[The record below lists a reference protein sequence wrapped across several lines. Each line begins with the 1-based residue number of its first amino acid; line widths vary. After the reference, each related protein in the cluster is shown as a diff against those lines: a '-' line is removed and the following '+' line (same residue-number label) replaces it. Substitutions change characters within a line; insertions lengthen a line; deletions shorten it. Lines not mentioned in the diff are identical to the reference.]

1 MRLRKKDW
9 SSEVFEQF
17 SDYLISDFEAIKGNW
32 KETLKTDKLH
42 VEIGA
47 GKGDYW
53 HQMSALYPER
63 GIVAMERA
71 RLLRAKSTPSRRACL
86 QVGPV
91 YLAIS
96 IPSLP
101 QLIRAAF
108 SAGDSHYGGWE
119 SHPGCQ

>member
-47 GKGDYW
+47 EKGITGTKCRPYTLN
-53 HQMSALYPER
+53 AE
-63 GIVAMERA
+63 
-71 RLLRAKSTPSRRACL
+71 
-86 QVGPV
+86 
-91 YLAIS
+91 
-96 IPSLP
+96 
-101 QLIRAAF
+101 
-108 SAGDSHYGGWE
+108 
-119 SHPGCQ
+119 